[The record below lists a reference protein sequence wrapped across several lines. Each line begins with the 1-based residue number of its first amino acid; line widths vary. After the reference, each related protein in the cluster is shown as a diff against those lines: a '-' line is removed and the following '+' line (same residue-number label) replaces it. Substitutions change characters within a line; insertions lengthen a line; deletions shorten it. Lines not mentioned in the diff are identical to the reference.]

1 MSIIQTDNLEN
12 VTESKL
18 FPNSMG
24 GYSFKLGKGDEKAN
38 MSAYQPNAAEK
49 TIRAMIIKHF
59 GLGYITMRKPRVEL
73 NDLSVIGRMTYDQMS
88 FNTYQPNNGD
98 PLEGDEVN
106 FWKSKAIR
114 PIVRNKCI
122 SIAAHATARLIFP
135 KVFAQN
141 SEDDEDK
148 DAAKVMRELIEWATD
163 QADYAKQALYR
174 TISALTD
181 PASIGYSEYVEVFR
195 TVKRDKKSNGTWNTE
210 DILDEGASGFKT
222 MHVPVNELFIE
233 NIFEPDIQKQGW
245 LIWRRVISY
254 QQAELKYAKKY
265 KNFEFVL
272 PGMQTVYNEP
282 NDSFYQVYDP
292 NMRGELVEEIIYW
305 NKTLDLKI
313 IMVNGVMMTDAD
325 NPNPRVDKLYP
336 FDKYGYE
343 LINTRFFYYKSLAFK
358 MQQDAK
364 ILNTLYPMI
373 IDGTYLDV
381 IPAMVATGG
390 ETIGSDVMIPGG
402 VVTFT
407 DPASDLKPIGANRN
421 LKIGFDA
428 MEKIETS
435 LQETSADNIDSG
447 QPNQGTQTAYEI
459 SRLEQ
464 NASIVLGLFIK
475 MISDHVKQYGTLLI
489 GDILQHLT
497 IVDVDKLVGNS
508 ELVYKTFLLPE
519 KGGKS
524 ARKIK
529 FTNDVPSEKLTPAQ
543 HLKES
548 YKAMIENGG
557 HKSKNELYKVNP
569 QLFREIKFKCLI
581 TPDVQNPMSDD
592 LERAFKLEIYDRAI
606 NNPLSNQEEVFKD
619 FLLGAYPEQVKDA
632 DKYVSKQQA
641 NPAPDLPGLNNL
653 KPNMPQPGGMP
664 AAGNSP
670 LNAVSGGSPLPQTM
684 SVGAK

>member
-1 MSIIQTDNLEN
+1 MSILNTDNLDN

-18 FPNSMG
+18 FPNSTG
-24 GYSFKLGKGDEKAN
+24 GYSLTVKGAN
-38 MSAYQPNAAEK
+38 ASVSDYKPKDAEK

-59 GLGYITMRKPRVEL
+59 GLGYVTMRKPRVEL
-73 NDLSVIGRMTYDQMS
+73 NDLSVIGRMTFDQMS

-106 FWKSKAIR
+106 AWKSKAIR

-141 SEDDEDK
+141 EENDEDK
-148 DAAKVMRELIEWATD
+148 DAATVMRELIEYATD

-181 PASIGYSEYVEVFR
+181 PASIGYTEYSEVFR
-195 TVKRDKKSNGTWNTE
+195 TVKREKVNGVWKTE
-210 DILDEGASGFKT
+210 DILDETLSGFKAC
-222 MHVPVNELFIE
+222 HVPVNELFIE
-233 NIFEPDIQKQGW
+233 NIYEPDIQKQGW
-245 LIWRRVISY
+245 LIWRKILSY
-254 QQAELKYAKKY
+254 SQAEIKYSKKFD
-265 KNFEFVL
+265 NFKYVL
-272 PGMQTVYNEP
+272 PNIQTIYNDA

-292 NMRGELVEEIIYW
+292 NMRGEMVEEIIYW
-305 NKTLDLKI
+305 NKGLDLKCI
-313 IMVNGVMMTDAD
+313 LVNGVMLTDAD

-407 DPASDLKPIGANRN
+407 DLQSDLRPIGGNRN

-428 MEKIETS
+428 MDKIESS
-435 LQETSADNIDSG
+435 LQETSSDPTESG
-447 QPNQGTQTAYEI
+447 QAQTGTQTAYEI
-459 SRLEQ
+459 SRIEQ

-475 MISDHVKQYGTLLI
+475 MISDHVKQYGTLLV

-497 IVDVDKLVGNS
+497 IVDVDKIVGNS

-519 KGGKS
+519 KSGKG

-529 FTNDVPSEKLTPAQ
+529 FTADLPTGKLTKEQ

-548 YKAMIENGG
+548 YKAMVENGG
-557 HKSKNELYKVNP
+557 HESKNMLYKVNP
-569 QLFREIKFKCLI
+569 QIFRKLKFRCLI

-606 NNPLSNQEEVFKD
+606 NNPLADQEGIFKD
-619 FLLGAYPEQVKDA
+619 FLLGAYPQTVKDSS
-632 DKYVSKQQA
+632 KYIQKQSNNPVA
-641 NPAPDLPGLNNL
+641 NMPGLDGL
-653 KPNMPQPGGMP
+653 KPNQPNNNMP

-670 LNAVSGGSPLPQTM
+670 LNAMAGKQALPQTM
-684 SVGAK
+684 GVGAVK